1 MSLLYF
7 RDICNS
13 SRGVFYISEI
23 LLTRLGEFCTHHL
36 CWRLTIFL
44 QTITEWTSQTH
55 DILVGTHKNKDIW
68 YLQISLALI
77 ISVNFSASYRDY
89 IYIYQTYSWTT
100 LKKGQLYQN
109 DWWNSRHIY
118 LVYVWKQKHLMSV
131 YNRTQIH
138 IHKITR
144 GSVGW
149 ACVAHLSF
157 CFEET

>member
-1 MSLLYF
+1 MNFFSHYIKA
-7 RDICNS
+7 RI
-13 SRGVFYISEI
+13 FYV
-23 LLTRLGEFCTHHL
+23 R
-36 CWRLTIFL
+36 W
-44 QTITEWTSQTH
+44 H
-55 DILVGTHKNKDIW
+55 DEDVHFVLDQHAYRKLDFYSDSTQKQQSAGRNIIEEAAHTHKNKDIW

-138 IHKITR
+138 IHKKTR